1 MLFLCEENLAG
12 ESEVEMKFV
21 DVIMSLI
28 CRNFLSFW
36 SKIIKSETNFI
47 LVVEVL
53 LVTAM

>member
-1 MLFLCEENLAG
+1 MLFLCEENWAG

-21 DVIMSLI
+21 DVIVSLI